1 MKVIKSYLTL
11 RDFILSF
18 MPRRKY
24 ESKYKPWI
32 EHQGKAILGE
42 GRAKLLR
49 EIRESASITRAAEK
63 LSIPYRTA
71 WEHIRKIEEV
81 IDAPV
86 VKTYRGGAKGGGGAG
101 LTEEGERVLR
111 EYERYERYL
120 GSLSADEEYWE
131 ALYMKISARNKIRGV
146 VKGIEK
152 GEVAASVRI
161 EVATP
166 TVITALITKDAVDDL
181 DLKIGDDVEAV
192 IKATE
197 VMVSKE

>member
-1 MKVIKSYLTL
+1 MQT
-11 RDFILSF
+11 
-18 MPRRKY
+18 PRRKY
-24 ESKYKPWI
+24 ESKYKPWL

-42 GRAKLLR
+42 GRAKLLM
-49 EIRESASITRAAEK
+49 EIRDLTSIRKAAEK

-71 WEHIRKIEEV
+71 WEHIRKIEDA
-81 IDAPV
+81 IGAPV
-86 VKTYRGGAKGGGGAG
+86 VKTYRGGAQGGGGAA
-101 LTEEGERVLR
+101 LTEEGARVLR

-120 GSLSADEEYWE
+120 EGVSADKEFWE
-131 ALYMKISARNKIRGV
+131 ALYMKISARNRLKGV
-146 VKGIEK
+146 VRGIEK

-161 EVATP
+161 EITTP

-181 DLKIGDDVEAV
+181 ELKIGDEVEAV

>member
-1 MKVIKSYLTL
+1 MHA
-11 RDFILSF
+11 
-18 MPRRKY
+18 PRRKY

-32 EHQGKAILGE
+32 EHHGQAILGE

-49 EIRESASITRAAEK
+49 EIRDLASIRRAAEK
-63 LSIPYRTA
+63 LSIPYRSA
-71 WEHIRKIEEV
+71 WEHIRKIEEA
-81 IDAPV
+81 IGTPV

-101 LTEEGERVLR
+101 LTEEGARVLH

-120 GSLSADEEYWE
+120 AGVSADEEFWE
-131 ALYMKISARNKIRGV
+131 ALYMKISARNKLKGV

-161 EVATP
+161 EIATP
-166 TVITALITKDAVDDL
+166 TIITALITKDAVDDL
-181 DLKIGDDVEAV
+181 ELKIGDDVEAV

>member
-1 MKVIKSYLTL
+1 MRAS
-11 RDFILSF
+11 
-18 MPRRKY
+18 RRKY

-32 EHQGKAILGE
+32 EHQGKAIVGE
-42 GRAKLLR
+42 GRANLLR
-49 EIRESASITRAAEK
+49 EIRETSSIRGAAEK

-71 WEHIRKIEEV
+71 WEHIKKIEEA
-81 IDAPV
+81 IGAPV
-86 VKTYRGGAKGGGGAG
+86 VKTHRGGIKGGGGAV
-101 LTEEGERVLR
+101 LTEEGAQVLR

-120 GSLSADEEYWE
+120 GSLSEDKEYWE
-131 ALYMKISARNKIRGV
+131 ALYMKISARNRIGGV

-152 GEVAASVRI
+152 GEVAASVII

-166 TVITALITKDAVDDL
+166 TEITALITKAAVEEL
-181 DLKIGDDVEAV
+181 DLKVGDEVEAV